1 MSSFDT
7 SLHFNWLPRVSV
19 WQELQNWRDQQ
30 ANASVAADTT
40 SAIISKM
47 SGAATNQ
54 VEGSAKLA
62 AQAALDRVNAAIK
75 VKQNAHANASSST
88 ATKPSAPTSINLSTG
103 ESIPIDPALTLAGG
117 SKVNLNDGTLTL
129 SDGTVIDIKTGL
141 KKAVDVTV

>member
-40 SAIISKM
+40 SALISKM

-62 AQAALDRVNAAIK
+62 AQAALDRVNAAVK
-75 VKQNAHANASSST
+75 VKQNARANASSSK
-88 ATKPSAPTSINLSTG
+88 ATKPSAPTSVKLSTG